1 MKQQTYDLFKL
12 VEKRAPTPDSIYAY
26 TTGFMSS
33 FLSHLERNVPGVTEA
48 IAKEIERLQT
58 LERLGGVR

>member
-12 VEKRAPTPDSIYAY
+12 VEKRAPSSVDVYPY

-33 FLSHLERNVPGVTEA
+33 FLSHLERQVPGVAEA
-48 IAKEIERLQT
+48 IAKEVERLKK
-58 LERLGGVR
+58 EVR